1 MGDGQGGMIL
11 AQTLPSE
18 FLAHGS
24 DGMHTDYY
32 APMTEDHMF
41 HG

>member
-1 MGDGQGGMIL
+1 MDRGGMIL
-11 AQTLPSE
+11 AQALPSE

-24 DGMHTDYY
+24 DGVHTDDY
-32 APMTEDHMF
+32 ALMTEDHRI